1 MVFEQARR
9 VRRVY
14 GKGNLV
20 RRQTRDANG
29 APVGMQQYF
38 FSKGKLQR
46 EEQFVEPSS
55 AGVGRSRVSSRGEWD
70 EAGTLVADDE
80 VLEDGSRRRR

>member
-20 RRQTRDANG
+20 SRQTRDTNG
-29 APVGMQQYF
+29 APVRMQQYF

-46 EEQFVEPSS
+46 EEQAVEYRHVGNGTKRERSLPTMKCWKTGRGG
-55 AGVGRSRVSSRGEWD
+55 AGK
-70 EAGTLVADDE
+70 
-80 VLEDGSRRRR
+80 